1 MSGRKNFAALCG
13 TACFWDPQ
21 VEAEEHPVEN
31 VNWKSRNAGRKSLR
45 LGALADNEKY
55 KPATPIREQY
65 LLDGARRSKT

>member
-55 KPATPIREQY
+55 KPATTLPEHY
-65 LLDGARRSKT
+65 GLDGAGHPKT